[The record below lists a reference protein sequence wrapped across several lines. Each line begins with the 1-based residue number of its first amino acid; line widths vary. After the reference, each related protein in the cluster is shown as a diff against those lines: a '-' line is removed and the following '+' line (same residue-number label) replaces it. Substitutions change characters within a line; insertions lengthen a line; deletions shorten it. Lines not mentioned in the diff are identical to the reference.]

1 MGRHHQ
7 SKKPNAE
14 KGKKSPGNKYDLA
27 KSGRR
32 KLPDDFLYTQNHKS
46 IWNSFCNFL
55 DERFAEEDLSE
66 ILDPDEIARIKT
78 PPIIPAMIEFVP
90 ENPGDVESDEARRAR
105 ARGQALADKSY
116 ASRESNYLEGIK
128 KLAAKFNRAT
138 VLVLKHVDALI
149 NLDMHQFLSLT
160 P

>member
-1 MGRHHQ
+1 MLRDS
-7 SKKPNAE
+7 SKPKF
-14 KGKKSPGNKYDLA
+14 DLTR
-27 KSGRR
+27 SGRK
-32 KLPDDFLYTQNHKS
+32 KLPEDFLYTQDHKS

-66 ILDPDEIARIKT
+66 ILGEDEVTRIKT
-78 PPIIPAMIEFVP
+78 APTIPPMLQFEPQA
-90 ENPGDVESDEARRAR
+90 PGDVESDEAKRTR

-116 ASRESNYLEGIK
+116 AGRESQYFDGIK

-138 VLVLKHVDALI
+138 VLVLKHTDALI
-149 NLDMHQFLSLT
+149 HQ